1 MRMLGSGAYD
11 IRRELMIERLE
22 SEQERSRDRLCAILS
37 ASGSSALP
45 ARLWLSQVSTLI
57 RGEVLG

>member
-1 MRMLGSGAYD
+1 
-11 IRRELMIERLE
+11 MIERLV

-37 ASGSSALP
+37 AGWSSALP
-45 ARLWLSQVSTLI
+45 APKRLSQVSTLI